1 MHKAPD
7 GKRVAMGS
15 ETGQIYLFDVESGT
29 LANTYT
35 SHAMGV
41 RSLAWS
47 ADSQVNFALVLTSER
62 RNLIAFRSSFSARPK
77 TSEWFF
83 TTSENPSTVGA

>member
-15 ETGQIYLFDVESGT
+15 ETGQIYLFDVESGI

-47 ADSQVNFALVLTSER
+47 ADSQVKENRNAAAYGALKSDL
-62 RNLIAFRSSFSARPK
+62 
-77 TSEWFF
+77 
-83 TTSENPSTVGA
+83 PS

>member
-47 ADSQVNFALVLTSER
+47 ADSQVKENRTVTTYGALNS
-62 RNLIAFRSSFSARPK
+62 NLLS
-77 TSEWFF
+77 
-83 TTSENPSTVGA
+83 